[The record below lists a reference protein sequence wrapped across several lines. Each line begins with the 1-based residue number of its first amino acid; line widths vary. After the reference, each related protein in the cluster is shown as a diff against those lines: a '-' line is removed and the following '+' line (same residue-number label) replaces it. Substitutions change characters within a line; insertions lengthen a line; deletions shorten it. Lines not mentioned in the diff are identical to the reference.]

1 MTIRDSMTILGWA
14 ARILLPWRAVTVVGV
29 LLGAMGTQALAPPGF
44 GHVHAIVV
52 HPQRHTLLV
61 GTHHGLFRSHD
72 GGVTWERVPS
82 KGDVPGSD
90 FMTLAFHPQQHD
102 LLYAGGH
109 DLGVL
114 RSDDFGQ
121 TWQRT
126 DQGLPSTDV
135 HALVVDPHQP
145 QQLYAWV
152 VEHGLYRSQD
162 GGRSWHRVN
171 DGPPNPEVQAL
182 ASVNIPTG
190 MGGIFLYAGT
200 ADGVFK
206 SPD

>member
-1 MTIRDSMTILGWA
+1 MPLTQRLTTVLALGA
-14 ARILLPWRAVTVVGV
+14 SILLAPV
-29 LLGAMGTQALAPPGF
+29 LAASAAATAPKGF
-44 GHVHAIVV
+44 GHVHALLV
-52 HPQRHTLLV
+52 HPPGDTLLV
-61 GTHHGLFRSHD
+61 GTHHGLFRSHAA
-72 GGVTWERVPS
+72 GATWERVTPT
-82 KGDVPGSD
+82 GDVPGSD
-90 FMTLAFHPQQHD
+90 FMTLAMHPQQYD
-102 LLYAGGH
+102 VIYAGGH

-114 RSDDFGQ
+114 RSADFGQ
-121 TWQRT
+121 TWQRS
-126 DQGLPSTDV
+126 DQGLPSADV
-135 HALVVDPHQP
+135 HALTVDPRKP

-171 DGPPNPEVQAL
+171 DGPPNLEVRAL